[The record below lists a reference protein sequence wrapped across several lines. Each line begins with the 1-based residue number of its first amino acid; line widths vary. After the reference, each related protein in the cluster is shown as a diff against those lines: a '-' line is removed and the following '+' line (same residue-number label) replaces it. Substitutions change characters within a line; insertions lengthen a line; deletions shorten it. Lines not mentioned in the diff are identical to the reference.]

1 MLYIISPLRLLELS
15 HPSQPLIKRLQM
27 EAPGTYHHTLMV
39 GTLAEAAA
47 DSLKMNGLLVKAGA
61 YYHDIGKLKNP
72 RYFVENQLHGENLHD
87 NLSPSL
93 SGLILISHVKDGLEI
108 AEETKLPKMLRRFIA
123 EHHGTTVQ
131 KYFYE
136 KALLMGES
144 VTEEQFRYPGPRPQS
159 RETALVMLA
168 DSVEAAVKARN
179 KPFESIRE
187 LKMLV
192 SNVISSKIEAEQFKD
207 VDFTIKDLTVIEDCF
222 VEILRSTYHSRE
234 VRNIKDIVNEK
245 KISLKELRR

>member
-1 MLYIISPLRLLELS
+1 
-15 HPSQPLIKRLQM
+15 
-27 EAPGTYHHTLMV
+27 
-39 GTLAEAAA
+39 
-47 DSLKMNGLLVKAGA
+47 
-61 YYHDIGKLKNP
+61 
-72 RYFVENQLHGENLHD
+72 
-87 NLSPSL
+87 
-93 SGLILISHVKDGLEI
+93 
-108 AEETKLPKMLRRFIA
+108 
-123 EHHGTTVQ
+123 
-131 KYFYE
+131 
-136 KALLMGES
+136 
-144 VTEEQFRYPGPRPQS
+144 
-159 RETALVMLA
+159 MLA

-192 SNVISSKIEAEQFKD
+192 SNVISSKIEAGQFKD

>member
-1 MLYIISPLRLLELS
+1 MTLDS
-15 HPSQPLIKRLQM
+15 SQ
-27 EAPGTYHHTLMV
+27 
-39 GTLAEAAA
+39 
-47 DSLKMNGLLVKAGA
+47 
-61 YYHDIGKLKNP
+61 
-72 RYFVENQLHGENLHD
+72 
-87 NLSPSL
+87 
-93 SGLILISHVKDGLEI
+93 
-108 AEETKLPKMLRRFIA
+108 
-123 EHHGTTVQ
+123 
-131 KYFYE
+131 YFYE

-192 SNVISSKIEAEQFKD
+192 SNVISSKIEAGQFKD